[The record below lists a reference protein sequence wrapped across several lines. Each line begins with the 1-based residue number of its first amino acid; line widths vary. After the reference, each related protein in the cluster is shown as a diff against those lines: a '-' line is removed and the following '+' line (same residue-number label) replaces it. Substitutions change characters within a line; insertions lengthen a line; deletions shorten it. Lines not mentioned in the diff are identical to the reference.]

1 MKPATVPICDVCW
14 LIEEGEREPIRAR
27 FIGADPEPC
36 YRCKNYTRGG
46 IYVRRMIATPTDE
59 RKEP

>member
-14 LIEEGEREPIRAR
+14 LVEEPEREPVRLTKPDTER
-27 FIGADPEPC
+27 C
-36 YRCKNYTRGG
+36 YRCNNYTRGG
-46 IYVRRMIATPTDE
+46 IYVRRMIETPTQTE